1 MHPLFQGNPDSSSSI
16 ASITSSRA
24 SSSSSLMSLEGSFAP
39 CLTSLPHVGSLS
51 HSPSPPKLQPRH
63 RQPQPSSPSRTSF
76 RAAVSG
82 QQGFGAVRSGQQ
94 SFEATQKQPEGTEP
108 EEQGEAE
115 APQVAGV
122 FPDMGQAL
130 AATRQLL
137 GFLGDQSS
145 QVSVAGMRQDAGMK
159 MGQGGN
165 P

>member
-1 MHPLFQGNPDSSSSI
+1 MHPLYQGNPDSSSSMM
-16 ASITSSRA
+16 ST
-24 SSSSSLMSLEGSFAP
+24 SSSSSLLSLEGSFAP

-51 HSPSPPKLQPRH
+51 YPPIPPKLQPRR
-63 RQPQPSSPSRTSF
+63 RQPQPSSSSQTSF
-76 RAAVSG
+76 GAAVSG

-94 SFEATQKQPEGTEP
+94 SFEPAQKQPEGTEP

-115 APQVAGV
+115 APRVAGV

-145 QVSVAGMRQDAGMK
+145 QVSVAGRRQDAGMK
-159 MGQGGN
+159 MGQGDN